1 MAEPE
6 ELNPVN
12 FNDLVLKQTD
22 AVVVYFTDS
31 KIEADI
37 EKEYKYISQLQRQI
51 AGAIR
56 FCIFRITEEM
66 YPDG

>member
-1 MAEPE
+1 MAEPS

-12 FNDLVLKQTD
+12 FEAEVLKQTD

-37 EKEYKYISQLQRQI
+37 
-51 AGAIR
+51 
-56 FCIFRITEEM
+56 
-66 YPDG
+66 